1 VKAWIQTQQ
10 AMRDQ
15 LAATTAELEQTRHAL
30 DQWRN
35 NALRRAE
42 LVERF
47 ADQRNAATGRALTA
61 ETLLRQLHRL
71 ADLGEAPTEVGRIN
85 VHATA
90 RALSLAMTAAHRAAV
105 PAQQTRPAAPER
117 TAVPRGVA
125 GDTVR
130 LPAVDPVRQFRQAP
144 VIDGR
149 VRWDLSRPVPNGQ
162 MPVEVEYE
170 RALMRIEAVLE
181 QLAARRPD
189 FAGWAARIREAGRVP
204 VMLNQQEQE
213 TQIS

>member
-15 LAATTAELEQTRHAL
+15 LAAQAAELEQTRHAL
-30 DQWRN
+30 AQWRDS
-35 NALRRAE
+35 ALRRAE

-85 VHATA
+85 VQATA
-90 RALSLAMTAAHRAAV
+90 RALSLAMTVTRRAAL
-105 PAQQTRPAAPER
+105 PAQPSRPAAPER

-130 LPAVDPVRQFRQAP
+130 LPQLDPVRQFRMAP
-144 VIDGR
+144 IIDGR

-204 VMLNQQEQE
+204 VTLNQQE
-213 TQIS
+213 ISS